1 MALAVLALAAIGPGS
16 NEPAEATF
24 PGTNGKIA
32 FASVRNGDFDIY
44 TMNADGSD
52 QTQLTQ
58 NLGLLP
64 ASAVPAWSP
73 DGQKIAFMSVDF
85 ADATFDI
92 YLMNADGSGLTN
104 LTSSFGPRAASP
116 AFSPDGSKI
125 AFAAVTGTTQIHVM
139 NIDGTGI
146 TNISNS
152 ATYDNQPDWSPD
164 GSKIAFHSYAT
175 PGNIEVFVMNA
186 DGTGQTNLSNNPT
199 GIDMTPSW
207 SPDGSRIALRRNT
220 GTPEDI
226 TYDIFTINPD
236 GTGATNLTNTPDV
249 REFDPSW
256 SPDGTKIAF
265 QKKGTG
271 EAFPDIYVMNADG
284 SGIIRLTDDS
294 LQDIEPA
301 WQPIP
306 IPGTITPT
314 PTITDTPTITPT
326 PTITDTPT
334 ITPTPTLSPPTATPF
349 DSSFPAMLLSLPS
362 HDTCND
368 PVQPT
373 ICTLATGTT
382 FTVSVDLLNPPPLG
396 YVLAQAWLDYDSQGL
411 VHMKNT
417 QATWPDCHP
426 ETFLTLNDLG
436 SNGANAGC
444 LTGLFESPA
453 SFYSGSIYTFELT
466 CTNSPST
473 SNIQLIPSGTSPA
486 LTNGSLITE
495 FNPKGGSG
503 AKYPPKLGD
512 LTIACLGLLDPGDT
526 DGDGC
531 SDRREL
537 GDDETLGGR
546 RDYQNP
552 WDFYDVLGGGG
563 GPPDGTVDLTNDI
576 FGVIQHYAPTGAKP
590 EYDVNFDRG
599 PSTGPNAWNMTA
611 PDGVID
617 LTNDIMGVIQQ
628 YLHDC
633 R

>member
-265 QKKGTG
+265 HKKGTG

-284 SGIIRLTDDS
+284 YGIIRLTDDS

-306 IPGTITPT
+306 LPPTVTPT
-314 PTITDTPTITPT
+314 ATNTPTATSTPTPTITPT
-326 PTITDTPT
+326 PTPK
-334 ITPTPTLSPPTATPF
+334 
-349 DSSFPAMLLSLPS
+349 
-362 HDTCND
+362 D
-368 PVQPT
+368 P
-373 ICTLATGTT
+373 
-382 FTVSVDLLNPPPLG
+382 D
-396 YVLAQAWLDYDSQGL
+396 
-411 VHMKNT
+411 
-417 QATWPDCHP
+417 
-426 ETFLTLNDLG
+426 
-436 SNGANAGC
+436 
-444 LTGLFESPA
+444 
-453 SFYSGSIYTFELT
+453 
-466 CTNSPST
+466 
-473 SNIQLIPSGTSPA
+473 
-486 LTNGSLITE
+486 
-495 FNPKGGSG
+495 
-503 AKYPPKLGD
+503 
-512 LTIACLGLLDPGDT
+512 GDT
-526 DGDGC
+526 DGDGIPNS
-531 SDRREL
+531 SDPNDDNDACTDVQEN
-537 GDDETLGGR
+537 GPDETLGGR
-546 RDYQNP
+546 RNPHNP
-552 WDFYDVLGGGG
+552 WDFYDVAGA
-563 GPPDGTVDLTNDI
+563 PPPFGDGNPDQIIDLPNDI
-576 FGVIQHYAPTGAKP
+576 LGVIQHYAPTGTEP
-590 EYDVNFDRG
+590 TYDVDFDRG
-599 PSTGPNAWNMTA
+599 PQIGANAWNMSA

-617 LTNDIMGVIQQ
+617 LPNDILGVIRQFNHSCQ
-628 YLHDC
+628 
-633 R
+633 